1 MKNEPYLEMRDGTW
15 SWRME
20 EPRVL
25 VLRQR
30 REGVSPCEWHMV
42 RELLRPVFPSCS
54 SLMTLSVEL
63 VTRSPDTRHSM
74 LGEGFPRLSQEQLIS
89 SAVLLQLPEPEI

>member
-1 MKNEPYLEMRDGTW
+1 
-15 SWRME
+15 
-20 EPRVL
+20 
-25 VLRQR
+25 
-30 REGVSPCEWHMV
+30 MV

-89 SAVLLQLPEPEI
+89 AATSIFYLFITVEYSTFSPSPASCGGSFTAPLDSCLFVQVVNVTEA